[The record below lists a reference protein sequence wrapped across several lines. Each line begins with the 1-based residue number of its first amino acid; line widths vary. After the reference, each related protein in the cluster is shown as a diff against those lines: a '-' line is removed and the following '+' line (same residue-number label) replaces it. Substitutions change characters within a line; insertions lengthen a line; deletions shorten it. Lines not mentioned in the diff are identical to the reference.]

1 MHLDLVYCTKHEHF
15 DMTAFNSKR
24 TFEFHS
30 MITHYATVSTIGA
43 SITTTESVT
52 SLLNQKFKKYF
63 SKPRSKTLKEVETNV
78 PF

>member
-1 MHLDLVYCTKHEHF
+1 
-15 DMTAFNSKR
+15 
-24 TFEFHS
+24 